1 MDLQLTGKRAL
12 VMGGSKGLGLAT
24 ATALAREGCAIAL
37 SSRDPDAAA
46 AALAAQVGVPV
57 HGIAADVGSA
67 AAIDALAEQAAAK
80 LGGVDI
86 VILNHGGPPPCTAL
100 EMTADQLD
108 AWYRIIVAHPI
119 RLAMHLLPG
128 MRQRKF
134 GRIIAV
140 GSAGMIQPIPNLAIS
155 NVLRAAIVGWTKTL
169 SNEVAAD
176 GVTVNVLAPGAIR
189 TDRSLQTASVG
200 AAKEGIDVEKWIARR
215 AANIPAGRYGTP
227 EEYGAVAAFLASP
240 LASYITGTVT
250 RADGGMVRS
259 VG

>member
-1 MDLQLTGKRAL
+1 MDLQLSGKRAL
-12 VMGGSKGLGLAT
+12 VMGGSKGLGLAC
-24 ATALAREGCAIAL
+24 AEALAGEGCAIAL
-37 SSRDPDAAA
+37 SSRDPDRAAGT
-46 AALAAQVGVPV
+46 LAATARVPV
-57 HGIAADVGSA
+57 YPIAANVESA
-67 AAIDALAEQAAAK
+67 AAMDALADEAVAR

-86 VILNHGGPPPCTAL
+86 VILNHGGPPPCSAL
-100 EMTADQLD
+100 EMTAEQLD

-119 RLAMHLLPG
+119 RLAMRLLPA
-128 MRQRKF
+128 MRERKF

-189 TDRSLQTASVG
+189 TDRSLQTAGVN
-200 AAKEGIDVEKWIARR
+200 AAREGIEVEEWIRRR
-215 AANIPAGRYGTP
+215 AANIPAGRYGQP
-227 EEYGAVAAFLASP
+227 PEYGAVAAFLASP